1 MNAILTNARNRFA
14 RLAAAAVLGAG
25 AAVVVA
31 GAVAPAATAVVADDP
46 WTIIAPVPT
55 TKANAPADDP
65 WTSAKA

>member
-31 GAVAPAATAVVADDP
+31 GAVAPAATAAVADDPWTLIAPVSGTKGDVVADDP
-46 WTIIAPVPT
+46 WTVA
-55 TKANAPADDP
+55 AA
-65 WTSAKA
+65 